1 MSIKNEK
8 GSKMERKSN
17 TIIWIPVNERI
28 PKNNKK
34 VLCFNGYRM
43 IENSWS
49 MHTDQDAEWFK
60 KHSHIGQKMLNI
72 LETILYD
79 VKYI

>member
-60 KHSHIGQKMLNI
+60 KTFTYWT
-72 LETILYD
+72 ED
-79 VKYI
+79 VKHPRNHSI